1 MPEVINKQR
10 KIRLEKSEFEAFA
23 KDAASLIEQAKDK
36 DFTIV
41 FVSDKKIRELNRTF
55 RNKNLPTDVLS
66 FNYESDFYDSE
77 TNGFLGDIVI
87 SVETAKKQAKEN
99 SLTLEKE
106 IKQLILHGILH
117 LCGYNHETDQGQ
129 MNQLEVELREKLGI
143 A

>member
-10 KIRLEKSEFEAFA
+10 KIRLEKSEFEAFT
-23 KDAASLIEQAKDK
+23 KKAASLIEQAKDK

-41 FVSDKKIRELNRTF
+41 FVSDRKIRELNRTF
-55 RNKNLPTDVLS
+55 RNKNVPTDVLS
-66 FNYESDFYDSE
+66 FNYESDFHDSE
-77 TNGFLGDIVI
+77 NSAFLGDIVI
-87 SVETAKKQAKEN
+87 SVETAKKQAREN
-99 SLTLEKE
+99 GLTIEKE

-129 MNQLEVELREKLGI
+129 MNQLEIELREKLSI